1 MLVKLLLDLIF
12 VYFFRYVVEFHT
24 VRPTVKTFK
33 GEGKMCF
40 CNRVKLIACVSSYNL
55 EVLLYK
61 VLDNVNEYVR
71 SVSVA
76 AYITSE
82 HLSCLTMFYRG
93 NKSTPLDEEWYNN
106 SDLKSLFFNQYVLSS
121 KNSDL

>member
-1 MLVKLLLDLIF
+1 MLVKLRDDLIF
-12 VYFFRYVVEFHT
+12 VYPFRYVVEFHT
-24 VRPTVKTFK
+24 MKPTVKTSK

-71 SVSVA
+71 SVLVA
-76 AYITSE
+76 AYVTSE
-82 HLSCLTMFYRG
+82 HLSCLTMFSGG
-93 NKSTPLDEEWYNN
+93 NKSTPFDEEWYNN
-106 SDLKSLFFNQYVLSS
+106 SDLKSLFFNQICLV
-121 KNSDL
+121 K

>member
-12 VYFFRYVVEFHT
+12 VYFFNYVVEFHT

-33 GEGKMCF
+33 NEGKMCF

-55 EVLLYK
+55 KVLLYK

-82 HLSCLTMFYRG
+82 HQSCLTMFCGGIRVLRSM
-93 NKSTPLDEEWYNN
+93 KSGIII
-106 SDLKSLFFNQYVLSS
+106 QI
-121 KNSDL
+121 

>member
-1 MLVKLLLDLIF
+1 MAMLVKLFLDLIF

-24 VRPTVKTFK
+24 VRPTVKL
-33 GEGKMCF
+33 
-40 CNRVKLIACVSSYNL
+40 RVKLIACVSSYNL

-71 SVSVA
+71 SVSVV

-93 NKSTPLDEEWYNN
+93 IR
-106 SDLKSLFFNQYVLSS
+106 VL
-121 KNSDL
+121 L